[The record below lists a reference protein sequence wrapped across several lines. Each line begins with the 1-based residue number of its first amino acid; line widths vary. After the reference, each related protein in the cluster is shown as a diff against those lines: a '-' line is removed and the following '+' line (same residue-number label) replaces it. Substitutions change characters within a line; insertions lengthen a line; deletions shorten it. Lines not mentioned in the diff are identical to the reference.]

1 MGNRNMREKM
11 EEAEQQADSRT
22 GSATGA
28 QEKRSEESRTD
39 EKSRL
44 GTAPLRGL
52 IFSMALPTVAAQL
65 VNLLYNIV
73 DRIYVGHIPGEGT
86 MALAG
91 LGITFPVLIL
101 ITAFSNLVGMGGS
114 NRASIA
120 MGRGDYDQAERILGN
135 CVTLILALSVI
146 LGAGFLA
153 VKTPLLRVFGASEA
167 TLPYANSYLTIYLLG
182 TIFVMATLGLNN
194 FITNQ
199 GFAKTSMV
207 TTCIGAALNIVLD
220 PVFIFVFG
228 MGVEGAAIATVIS
241 QAVSALWVVLFFRG
255 KRSVLRIRLKNL
267 IPSRK
272 VMGAIISL
280 GISPFVMSAT
290 ECLIQLTF
298 NQGMV
303 KYGNDLY
310 VSLMSIMFSVNQ
322 GVWMPMQGFA
332 QGVQPIIGYNY
343 GAGNYRRVWK
353 SFYTML
359 AVCLGFSVVIVGSVV
374 IWPELYLGLFTTQT
388 ELIELGRT
396 PLRVFMFGM
405 IFIGAQ
411 SACQQ
416 TFLGLGQAKISV
428 FIAML
433 RKVLLLWPL
442 ALLLPRLW
450 NLGVWGLYLAE
461 PISDIIS
468 VTTCTILFF
477 LKARKELRE
486 S

>member
-1 MGNRNMREKM
+1 
-11 EEAEQQADSRT
+11 
-22 GSATGA
+22 
-28 QEKRSEESRTD
+28 
-39 EKSRL
+39 
-44 GTAPLRGL
+44 
-52 IFSMALPTVAAQL
+52 MALPTVAAQL

-73 DRIYVGHIPGEGT
+73 DRIYVGHIPEEGT

-120 MGRGDYDQAERILGN
+120 MGRGEYDKAEKILGN
-135 CVTLILALSVI
+135 CVTMIIVLSIV
-146 LGAGFLA
+146 LGAGFMAL
-153 VKTPLLRVFGASEA
+153 KRPLLQAFGASPD
-167 TLPYANSYLTIYLLG
+167 TLPYADAYLTIYLMG
-182 TIFVMATLGLNN
+182 TVFVMTTLGLNN

-199 GFAKTSMV
+199 GFAKTSMI

-220 PVFIFVFG
+220 PVFIFVFD

-241 QAVSALWVVLFFRG
+241 QAVSALWVAAFFGG

-267 IPSRK
+267 IPSGR
-272 VMGAIISL
+272 VMGSIVSL
-280 GISPFVMSAT
+280 GVSPFVMSAT

-303 KYGNDLY
+303 KYGNDMY
-310 VSLMSIMFSVNQ
+310 VSLMSIMFSINQ

-359 AVCLGFSVVIVGSVV
+359 AVCLGFSVVFVGSVV
-374 IWPELYLGLFTTQT
+374 IWPGLYLRMFTSQPGLIALGTT
-388 ELIELGRT
+388 
-396 PLRVFMFGM
+396 PMRVFMLGM
-405 IFIGAQ
+405 IPIGAQ

-433 RKVLLLWPL
+433 RKVILLWPL
-442 ALLLPRLW
+442 ALLLPRIM

-461 PISDIIS
+461 PVSDLIS
-468 VTTCTILFF
+468 VTVCTTLFF
-477 LKARKELRE
+477 VKVRRELPPGK
-486 S
+486 